1 MSKKFELPEIT
12 NRKAKF
18 NYEFIDTYKAGMVLT
33 GTEIKSIKEGK
44 VNLGDSFCY
53 LRNGELWM
61 KNLHISEYKNGSYA
75 NHEPMRLRKLLLNK
89 KEIRKLEGKIKEKGL
104 TIIPYKLFFNERG
117 IAKIEIALARGKK
130 SYDKRETIKERDTQK
145 EIQRVKKSTHSY

>member
-1 MSKKFELPEIT
+1 VSKKYELPEIV

-18 NYEFIDTYKAGMVLT
+18 NYEFIESYKAGMVLT

-53 LRNGELWM
+53 FRQGELWI

-75 NHEPMRLRKLLLNK
+75 NHEPMRLRKLLLTK
-89 KEIRKLEGKIKEKGL
+89 KEIGKLEGTIKEKGL
-104 TIIPYKLFFNERG
+104 TIIPYKIFFNERG
-117 IAKIEIALARGKK
+117 LAKIEIALARGKK
-130 SYDKRETIKERDTQK
+130 SFDKRESIKERDSQK
-145 EIQRVKKSTHSY
+145 EIQRIKKAAHYK

>member
-1 MSKKFELPEIT
+1 MSKKFELPEIV

-53 LRNGELWM
+53 LRNGEVWM

-89 KEIRKLEGKIKEKGL
+89 KEIRKLEGKIKEKGF

-145 EIQRVKKSTHSY
+145 EIQRVRKSVR

>member
-1 MSKKFELPEIT
+1 MSKKYELPEIV

-18 NYEFIDTYKAGMVLT
+18 NYEFIESYKAGMVLT
-33 GTEIKSIKEGK
+33 GTEIKSVKEGK

-53 LRNGELWM
+53 IRNSELWL

-89 KEIRKLEGKIKEKGL
+89 KEIGKLEAKTKEKGL
-104 TIIPYKLFFNERG
+104 TIIPYKIFFSERG
-117 IAKIEIALARGKK
+117 LAKIEIVLARGKK
-130 SYDKRETIKERDTQK
+130 SYDKRESIKERDTQK
-145 EIQRVKKSTHSY
+145 EIQRVKKTIRY

>member
-1 MSKKFELPEIT
+1 MSKKYELPEIV

-18 NYEFIDTYKAGMVLT
+18 NFEFIETYKAGMVLT

-53 LRNGELWM
+53 FRNGELWL

-75 NHEPMRLRKLLLNK
+75 NHEPMRLRKLLLTK
-89 KEIRKLEGKIKEKGL
+89 KEIQKLEGKIKEKGL
-104 TIIPYKLFFNERG
+104 TIIPYKVFFNERG
-117 IAKIEIALARGKK
+117 LAKIEIALAKGKK
-130 SYDKRETIKERDTQK
+130 SFDKRESIKERDTKK
-145 EIQRVKKSTHSY
+145 EVDRALKASR